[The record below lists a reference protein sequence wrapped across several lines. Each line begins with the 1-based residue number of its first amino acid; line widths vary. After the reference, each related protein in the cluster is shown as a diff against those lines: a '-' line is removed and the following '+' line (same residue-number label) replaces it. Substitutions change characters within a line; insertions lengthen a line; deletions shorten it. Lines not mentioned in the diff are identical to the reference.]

1 MSIIKDFTFNGRTA
15 SSFGVQLADN
25 SEWWATPERDIE
37 HISVPGRS
45 GDLLIDNGR
54 FNNLEITFEVN
65 RLTDGRALSS
75 LINWLALNPGYQ
87 RLSVSDDTD
96 HYRMASFEG
105 MTQPVFGQLKKNATV
120 SLAFNC
126 KPQRFLVADEAG
138 ITKAYGDTAY
148 EFTNYGDDA
157 KPVIRLTKLQ
167 GAGYSQYDYC
177 KIVDTAYPSDELYIL
192 WGNATTQAE
201 FDTWE
206 YAEVDTSA
214 MDARIHLSD
223 DSTIPSGVFIESH
236 GWADHF
242 GDQEPFVIFKH
253 GHTYTFQYG
262 GGLWDESGGTAT
274 LFVRRWEL

>member
-54 FNNLEITFEVN
+54 FNNIEITFEVN

-87 RLSVSDDTD
+87 RLSVSDDPD

-105 MTQPVFGQLKKNATV
+105 MTQPVFGQLKKSATV

-126 KPQRFLVADEAG
+126 KPQRFLVAGEEGEQIVAG
-138 ITKAYGDTAY
+138 TPLTI
-148 EFTNYGDDA
+148 TNYGDDA
-157 KPVIRLTKLQ
+157 KPVLVFNNNGDYTTRVTIVDSAYPDDRLQL
-167 GAGYSQYDYC
+167 GAGPG
-177 KIVDTAYPSDELYIL
+177 T
-192 WGNATTQAE
+192 GATVTI
-201 FDTWE
+201 DSNSM
-206 YAEVDTSA
+206 EVFTTSA
-214 MDARIHLSD
+214 DGRETHDGRLAWVVNN
-223 DSTIPSGVFIESH
+223 TWV
-236 GWADHF
+236 DHF
-242 GDQEPFVIFKH
+242 GDQAPFITLKH
-253 GHTYTFQYG
+253 GHTYTFN
-262 GGLWDESGGTAT
+262 GLQGST
-274 LFVRRWEL
+274 LTIYSRRWEL

>member
-54 FNNLEITFEVN
+54 FNNLEITFEMN

-87 RLSVSDDTD
+87 RLSVSDDPD

-105 MTQPVFGQLKKNATV
+105 MTQPTFGQLKKSATV

-126 KPQRFLVADEAG
+126 KPQRFIVSDEEG
-138 ITKAYGDTAY
+138 VIVRRGTPLT
-148 EFTNYGDDA
+148 FTNYGDLA
-157 KPVIRLTKLQ
+157 KPAFVFLKADQ
-167 GAGYSQYDYC
+167 GSNAYLDMSIKDA
-177 KIVDTAYPSDELYIL
+177 AYPDDELFYRAQFSTEEDDPG
-192 WGNATTQAE
+192 WPVR
-201 FDTWE
+201 FDI
-206 YAEVDTSA
+206 DTES
-214 MDARIHLSD
+214 MELYGTLPDGRT
-223 DSTIPSGVFIESH
+223 DSTNLLEIT
-236 GWADHF
+236 GWAEHF
-242 GDQEPFVIFKH
+242 GKQEPFVELQH
-253 GHTYTFQYG
+253 GHTYTITVDPRAVQGRPYG
-262 GGLWDESGGTAT
+262 WAVTAM
-274 LFVRRWEL
+274 LRRWEL

>member
-105 MTQPVFGQLKKNATV
+105 MTQPVFGQLKKSATV

-126 KPQRFLVADEAG
+126 KPQRFIISDEDG
-138 ITKAYGDTAY
+138 VTITRNAPLTI
-148 EFTNYGDDA
+148 TNYGDLA
-157 KPVIRLTKLQ
+157 KPRFEFNNSEIGGNVLWLQ
-167 GAGYSQYDYC
+167 V
-177 KIVDTAYPSDELYIL
+177 VDTAYPDDTLIYKAPANTEDDPDFPIGFYID
-192 WGNATTQAE
+192 TQTMENVE
-201 FDTWE
+201 FFTDGH
-206 YAEVDTSA
+206 EVAGSNLEID
-214 MDARIHLSD
+214 
-223 DSTIPSGVFIESH
+223 

-242 GDQEPFVIFKH
+242 GKQEPFLELQH
-253 GHTYTFQYG
+253 GHTYTFTIN
-262 GGLWDESGGTAT
+262 ERTSGSAHAY
-274 LFVRRWEL
+274 LRRWEL

>member
-87 RLSVSDDTD
+87 RLSVSDDPG

-105 MTQPVFGQLKKNATV
+105 MTQPTFGQLKKSATV

-126 KPQRFLVADEAG
+126 KPQRFIISDEEG
-138 ITKAYGDTAY
+138 VTIRRGTPLT
-148 EFTNYGDDA
+148 FTNYGDLA
-157 KPVIRLTKLQ
+157 KPAFVFLHDN
-167 GAGYSQYDYC
+167 AGDNDCLDMSV
-177 KIVDTAYPSDELYIL
+177 VDTAYPNDALTYRAKFSSEEPQDPDWPVRFDIDTESMELY
-192 WGNATTQAE
+192 GTMPDGRT
-201 FDTWE
+201 
-206 YAEVDTSA
+206 
-214 MDARIHLSD
+214 
-223 DSTIPSGVFIESH
+223 DSTNLLEIT
-236 GWADHF
+236 GWAEHF
-242 GDQEPFVIFKH
+242 GKQEPFLELQH
-253 GHTYTFQYG
+253 GHEYTITIDPANRNYG
-262 GGLWDESGGTAT
+262 WAVTAM
-274 LFVRRWEL
+274 LRRWEL

>member
-54 FNNLEITFEVN
+54 FNNLEIAFEVN

-87 RLSVSDDTD
+87 RLSVSDDPD

-105 MTQPVFGQLKKNATV
+105 MTQPTFGQLKKSATV

-126 KPQRFLVADEAG
+126 KPQRFIISDEEG
-138 ITKAYGDTAY
+138 VYVNYGTPLTV
-148 EFTNYGDDA
+148 TNYGDLA
-157 KPVIRLTKLQ
+157 KPLIEFDNADIASNTITFTV
-167 GAGYSQYDYC
+167 
-177 KIVDTAYPSDELYIL
+177 VDSAYPDDVLTYIAKANVEEDPDFPD
-192 WGNATTQAE
+192 GYR
-201 FDTWE
+201 FDTE
-206 YAEVDTSA
+206 SMEATS
-214 MDARIHLSD
+214 IFSD
-223 DSTIPSGVFIESH
+223 GSEESFA
-236 GWADHF
+236 GFVTVRNWADHF
-242 GDQEPFVIFKH
+242 GKQEPFMELQH
-253 GHTYTFQYG
+253 GHTYTF
-262 GGLWDESGGTAT
+262 TAVT
-274 LFVRRWEL
+274 RRRVRVHLRRWEL

>member
-105 MTQPVFGQLKKNATV
+105 MTQPVFGQLKKSATV

-126 KPQRFLVADEAG
+126 KPQRFIVSDEEG
-138 ITKAYGDTAY
+138 VPFGTGSGTTTLTL
-148 EFTNYGDDA
+148 TNYGDDA
-157 KPVIRLTKLQ
+157 KPLIFVSGDTVRTLSITDTTTGETLNLNAFAAETNLGSYIDSQSLQ
-167 GAGYSQYDYC
+167 HWNERADGSTYISSNFYVQSGWSGA
-177 KIVDTAYPSDELYIL
+177 
-192 WGNATTQAE
+192 W
-201 FDTWE
+201 
-206 YAEVDTSA
+206 
-214 MDARIHLSD
+214 
-223 DSTIPSGVFIESH
+223 
-236 GWADHF
+236 
-242 GDQEPFVIFKH
+242 GDQEPFPILWH
-253 GHTYTFQYG
+253 GHTYTF
-262 GGLWDESGGTAT
+262 TASAPSV
-274 LFVRRWEL
+274 LHARRWEL

>member
-87 RLSVSDDTD
+87 RLSVSDDPD

-105 MTQPVFGQLKKNATV
+105 MTQPVFGQLKKSATV

-126 KPQRFLVADEAG
+126 KPQRFLVAGEEGEQIVAG
-138 ITKAYGDTAY
+138 TPLTI
-148 EFTNYGDDA
+148 TNYGDDA
-157 KPVIRLTKLQ
+157 KPVIVFNSNDDQSITRVV
-167 GAGYSQYDYC
+167 
-177 KIVDTAYPSDELYIL
+177 IVDSAYPDDRLQLGASPIN
-192 WGNATTQAE
+192 GTTVTIDSNSME
-201 FDTWE
+201 IFHTDTDGTETHDGRLAW
-206 YAEVDTSA
+206 VVNNT
-214 MDARIHLSD
+214 
-223 DSTIPSGVFIESH
+223 
-236 GWADHF
+236 WADHY
-242 GDQEPFVIFKH
+242 GDQAPFITLKH
-253 GHTYTFQYG
+253 GHTYTF
-262 GGLWDESGGTAT
+262 TALGNST
-274 LFVRRWEL
+274 LTIYARRWEL